1 MPVAASDA
9 ASLHVTFSASAKV
22 SLAQAL
28 DRLGRKDE
36 ILPLVDH
43 LGAGPI
49 DPGTFEERR
58 QWMDEELGI
67 EWDEWE
73 AEHVPA
79 FWERVATTRVP
90 ILAWMSSRDA
100 DELCGFHELLWRVK
114 EAPVSVVDAAAMEL
128 SFSMIRSDA
137 MIDRKLYERVARVTD
152 DERARHAAVW
162 QRLRAEN
169 AAPRVVTSEGLVSAP
184 VTYFDETI
192 ASFVTG
198 DWQKCIKV
206 VGAALAE
213 LWAHGHRPPGG
224 DNFVFSRLLA
234 LMDDET
240 IEGVSDEE
248 YWSAQKSRVRR
259 VPAR

>member
-1 MPVAASDA
+1 MPAAASDA

-169 AAPRVVTSEGLVSAP
+169 AALRVVTSEGLVSAP